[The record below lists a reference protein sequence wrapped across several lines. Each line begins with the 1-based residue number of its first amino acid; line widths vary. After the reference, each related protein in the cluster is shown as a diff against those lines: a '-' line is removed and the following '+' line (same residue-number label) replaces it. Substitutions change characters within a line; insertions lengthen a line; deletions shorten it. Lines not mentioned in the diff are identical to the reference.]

1 MPRLPP
7 QGASMKNVM
16 NQKEFAA
23 YINRSEAFVSGL
35 NKKNVLVRNE
45 KGLIDVEKSADAFY
59 KLEELASPYP
69 HHRAHALQLE
79 EEREAKQSGSAPEN
93 TSPVEGIESLNLR
106 LKKAEADKREHE
118 AEIARLDRELKEKKQ
133 IMADAVRFSL
143 NDHTAVIRTLHE
155 NAPDRL
161 TPLIDPLQTYEEK
174 HAAISEFM
182 EQVQL
187 EIYES
192 SMRALARLVSEE

>member
-1 MPRLPP
+1 MSL
-7 QGASMKNVM
+7 AT
-16 NQKEFAA
+16 QKEFAKIQG
-23 YINRSEAFVSGL
+23 YKSRSTVTNQKRAGKLIDENGEVMLSESEL
-35 NKKNVLVRNE
+35 M
-45 KGLIDVEKSADAFY
+45 IDVEKSIARIN
-59 KLEELASPYP
+59 LLSSPSS

-79 EEREAKQSGSAPEN
+79 GEREIKKEETQPAQTIPL
-93 TSPVEGIESLNLR
+93 EGIESLNLR

-133 IMADAVRFSL
+133 IMADAVKFSL

-161 TPLIDPLQTYEEK
+161 TPLIHPLQTYEEK

-182 EQVQL
+182 EQVQI
-187 EIYES
+187 EIHES